1 MSKGSESHRQRPNY
15 MRIFIFLAVLTAVEV
30 AIAFLAIPKSVQG
43 LVLFAFAIAK
53 ASLVA
58 LYYMHLRFEPQI
70 LRIIAIGPL
79 LFVAILMLLPLLDLA
94 GLR

>member
-1 MSKGSESHRQRPNY
+1 
-15 MRIFIFLAVLTAVEV
+15 MRIFIFLAALTAIEV
-30 AIAFLAIPKSVQG
+30 AIAFLAIPKSIQG
-43 LVLFAFAIAK
+43 LILIGFAIAK

-58 LYYMHLRFEPQI
+58 LYYMHLRFENQV
-70 LRIIAIGPL
+70 LRLIAIGPL